1 MYAGTFTL
9 LACLLS
15 FWHLTL
21 HLRYHFK
28 PDVQRRI
35 MAVLWMVPIYRCR
48 SLMYCHYLPRDSLNI
63 NYTSSSL

>member
-1 MYAGTFTL
+1 MRALHYTPYSVNVSLYAGTFTL

-48 SLMYCHYLPRDSLNI
+48 RIMYCH
-63 NYTSSSL
+63 